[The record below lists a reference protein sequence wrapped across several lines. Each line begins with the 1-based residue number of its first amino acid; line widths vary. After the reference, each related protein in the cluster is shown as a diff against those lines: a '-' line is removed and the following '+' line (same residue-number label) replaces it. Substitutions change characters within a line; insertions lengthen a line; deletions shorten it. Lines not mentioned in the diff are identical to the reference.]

1 VGDVGAAIVGGPFD
15 GAGAWLAVPE
25 TAEAKKKNPANAIL
39 LSMTVSCGELV
50 ANDAGPPT
58 ARTERR

>member
-1 VGDVGAAIVGGPFD
+1 VGAPILAGAFV
-15 GAGAWLAVPE
+15 GAGAVVAE

-39 LSMTVSCGELV
+39 LSMTVSGGEWV